1 MYKTREMKYGL
12 FFCAIWLGSITCFAQ
27 EYPTWMFD
35 QKASCAVGIS
45 LPAVQDVVLGKEMAI
60 LIANLSYGLFDERYN
75 EVQQLT
81 ESYLNFT
88 EERYDYE
95 HLLSVKI
102 TIPQIDSIKYTQ
114 TLTNGSVVTLVKYT
128 DEMSNNT
135 ITCALYESLNE
146 EGYNSRIELQSAD
159 KAITIYQTND
169 IVSYGLKSG
178 DRVIQQEYRLQPKH
192 LMARVSHIYDGGYD
206 LIRTLL
212 ESVELVLDM
221 NRSNTHPQ
229 SVVRHT
235 VDSANQ
241 EKTQTEVL
249 SRGWNEGKVSLQT
262 SFSPIDKLHCKLSA
276 IPTMSEEKDRIK
288 HEEEF
293 RKAISDALNEY
304 TTK

>member
-1 MYKTREMKYGL
+1 MKYTVSIIFSVL
-12 FFCAIWLGSITCFAQ
+12 ISITCFAQ

-35 QKASCAVGIS
+35 QKSSCAVGIS
-45 LPAVQDVVLGKEMAI
+45 LPAVQDAVLGKEMAI
-60 LIANLSYGLFDERYN
+60 LMSSLSYGLSDEQYN

-88 EERYDYE
+88 KERYDYE
-95 HLLSVKI
+95 HLLRVKI

-135 ITCALYESLNE
+135 ISCDLYESLNE

-178 DRVIQQEYRLQPKH
+178 DRVIQQEYPLQPKH

-212 ESVELVLDM
+212 ESIESVLDM
-221 NRSNTHPQ
+221 NQSKANPQ
-229 SVVRHT
+229 SIVKHSIDPV
-235 VDSANQ
+235 NP
-241 EKTQTEVL
+241 EKAQTEIL
-249 SRGWNEGKVSLQT
+249 SSAMNGGKVSLQT
-262 SFSPIDKLHCKLSA
+262 TFSPIDKVHYTLSVT
-276 IPTMSEEKDRIK
+276 PTVSKSMKMQ
-288 HEEEF
+288 EEEF
-293 RKAISDALNEY
+293 RKAISDAFNKD

>member
-1 MYKTREMKYGL
+1 MIQQRLLNTII
-12 FFCAIWLGSITCFAQ
+12 FFGILNINILFAQ

-45 LPAVQDVVLGKEMAI
+45 LPAVQDAVLGKEMAI
-60 LIANLSYGLFDERYN
+60 LVANLSYGLSDERYN

-95 HLLSVKI
+95 HLLRVKI

-135 ITCALYESLNE
+135 ISCDLYESLNE

-178 DRVIQQEYRLQPKH
+178 DRVIQQEYPLQPKH

-212 ESVELVLDM
+212 ESIESVLDM
-221 NRSNTHPQ
+221 NQSKANPQ
-229 SVVRHT
+229 SIVKHT
-235 VDSANQ
+235 IDSVNP
-241 EKTQTEVL
+241 EKAQTEIL
-249 SRGWNEGKVSLQT
+249 SSAMNGGKVSLQT
-262 SFSPIDKLHCKLSA
+262 TFSPIDKVHYTLSVT
-276 IPTMSEEKDRIK
+276 PTVSKSMKMQ
-288 HEEEF
+288 EEEF
-293 RKAISDALNEY
+293 RKAISDALNED

>member
-1 MYKTREMKYGL
+1 MKYTVSIIFSVL
-12 FFCAIWLGSITCFAQ
+12 ISITCFAQ

-45 LPAVQDVVLGKEMAI
+45 LPAVQDAVLGKEMAI
-60 LIANLSYGLFDERYN
+60 LMSSLSYGLSDEQYN

-88 EERYDYE
+88 KERYDYE
-95 HLLSVKI
+95 HLLRVKI
-102 TIPQIDSIKYTQ
+102 TIPRIDSIKYTQ

-135 ITCALYESLNE
+135 ISCDLYESLNE

-178 DRVIQQEYRLQPKH
+178 DRVIQQEYPLQPKH

-212 ESVELVLDM
+212 ESIESVLDM
-221 NRSNTHPQ
+221 NQSKANPQ
-229 SVVRHT
+229 SIVKHT
-235 VDSANQ
+235 IDPVNP
-241 EKTQTEVL
+241 EKAQTEIL
-249 SRGWNEGKVSLQT
+249 SSAMNGGKVSLQT
-262 SFSPIDKLHCKLSA
+262 TFSPIDKVHYTLSVT
-276 IPTMSEEKDRIK
+276 PTVSKSMKMQ
-288 HEEEF
+288 EEEF
-293 RKAISDALNEY
+293 RKAISDAFNKD

>member
-1 MYKTREMKYGL
+1 MKYTVSIIFSVL
-12 FFCAIWLGSITCFAQ
+12 ISITCFAQ
-27 EYPTWMFD
+27 EYPTWMVD
-35 QKASCAVGIS
+35 QKVSCAVGIS
-45 LPAVQDVVLGKEMAI
+45 LPAVQDAVLGKEMAI
-60 LIANLSYGLFDERYN
+60 LVANLSYGLSNEHYN
-75 EVQQLT
+75 EAEQIT
-81 ESYLNFT
+81 NSYLNFT

-95 HLLSVKI
+95 HLLRVKI

-135 ITCALYESLNE
+135 ISCDLYESLNE

-178 DRVIQQEYRLQPKH
+178 DRVIQQEYPLQPKH

-212 ESVELVLDM
+212 ESIESVLDM
-221 NRSNTHPQ
+221 NQSKANPQ
-229 SVVRHT
+229 SIVKHT
-235 VDSANQ
+235 IDPVNP
-241 EKTQTEVL
+241 EKAQTEIL
-249 SRGWNEGKVSLQT
+249 SSAMNGGKVSLQT
-262 SFSPIDKLHCKLSA
+262 TFSPIDKVHYTLSVT
-276 IPTMSEEKDRIK
+276 PTVSKSMKMQ
-288 HEEEF
+288 EEEF
-293 RKAISDALNEY
+293 RRAISDALNED

>member
-1 MYKTREMKYGL
+1 MKYTVSIIFSVL
-12 FFCAIWLGSITCFAQ
+12 ISITCFAQ

-45 LPAVQDVVLGKEMAI
+45 LPAVQDAVLGKEMAI
-60 LIANLSYGLFDERYN
+60 LVANLSYGLSDEHYN
-75 EVQQLT
+75 EAEQIT
-81 ESYLNFT
+81 NSYLNFT

-95 HLLSVKI
+95 HLLRVKI

-135 ITCALYESLNE
+135 ISCDLYERLNE

-169 IVSYGLKSG
+169 IVSYGLKGG
-178 DRVIQQEYRLQPKH
+178 DRVIQQEYPLQPKH

-212 ESVELVLDM
+212 ESVGLVLDM
-221 NRSNTHPQ
+221 NRSKAHPQ
-229 SVVRHT
+229 SIVKHT
-235 VDSANQ
+235 INNPVTQEEAQSEILSSAMN
-241 EKTQTEVL
+241 
-249 SRGWNEGKVSLQT
+249 GGKVSLQT
-262 SFSPIDKLHCKLSA
+262 TFSPIDTVHYTLSVT
-276 IPTMSEEKDRIK
+276 PTVSKSMKMQ
-288 HEEEF
+288 EEEF
-293 RKAISDALNEY
+293 RKATSDAFDKD

>member
-1 MYKTREMKYGL
+1 MKYTVSIIFSVL
-12 FFCAIWLGSITCFAQ
+12 ISITCFAQ
-27 EYPTWMFD
+27 EYPTWMFN
-35 QKASCAVGIS
+35 QKSSCAVGIS
-45 LPAVQDVVLGKEMAI
+45 LPAAQDAVLGKEMAI
-60 LIANLSYGLFDERYN
+60 LIANLSYGLSDERYN

-95 HLLSVKI
+95 HLLRVKI

-135 ITCALYESLNE
+135 ISCDLYESLNE

-159 KAITIYQTND
+159 KVVIIYQTNN
-169 IVSYGLKSG
+169 IVSYSLKSG
-178 DRVIQQEYRLQPKH
+178 DRVIQQEYPLQPKH
-192 LMARVSHIYDGGYD
+192 LMERVSHIYDGGYD

>member
-1 MYKTREMKYGL
+1 MKY
-12 FFCAIWLGSITCFAQ
+12 IVSIISFVLISIVCFAQ
-27 EYPTWMFD
+27 DYPTWMFNH
-35 QKASCAVGIS
+35 QPSCAVGIS
-45 LPAVQDVVLGKEMAI
+45 LPTVQDAVLGKEMAI
-60 LIANLSYGLFDERYN
+60 LVANLSYGLSDEQYN

-88 EERYDYE
+88 KERYDYE
-95 HLLSVKI
+95 HLLRVKI

-135 ITCALYESLNE
+135 ISCDLYESLNE

-192 LMARVSHIYDGGYD
+192 IIAGVSNIYDGGYD

>member
-1 MYKTREMKYGL
+1 MKL
-12 FFCAIWLGSITCFAQ
+12 ILSIFAFVLISIRSVAQ
-27 EYPTWMFD
+27 EYPDWIFNN
-35 QKASCAVGIS
+35 QSSCAVGIS
-45 LPAVQDVVLGKEMAI
+45 LPAAQDAVLGKEMAI
-60 LIANLSYGLFDERYN
+60 LIANFSYGLSNERYN

-88 EERYDYE
+88 KERYDYE
-95 HLLSVKI
+95 HLLRVKI

-135 ITCALYESLNE
+135 ISCDLYESLNE

-159 KAITIYQTND
+159 KAIIIYQTND
-169 IVSYGLKSG
+169 IVSYGLKNG
-178 DRVIQQEYRLQPKH
+178 DRVIQQEYPLQPKH

-221 NRSNTHPQ
+221 NQSKANPQ
-229 SVVRHT
+229 SIVKHT
-235 VDSANQ
+235 VDPVNQ
-241 EKTQTEVL
+241 EKAQTEIL
-249 SRGWNEGKVSLQT
+249 SSAMNRGKVSLQT
-262 SFSPIDKLHCKLSA
+262 TFSPIDKVHYTLSVT
-276 IPTMSEEKDRIK
+276 PTVSKSMKMQ
-288 HEEEF
+288 EEEF
-293 RKAISDALNEY
+293 RKATLDALNKD

>member
-1 MYKTREMKYGL
+1 MIQQRLLNTII
-12 FFCAIWLGSITCFAQ
+12 FFGILNINILFAQ

-45 LPAVQDVVLGKEMAI
+45 LPAVQDAVLGKEMAI
-60 LIANLSYGLFDERYN
+60 LVANLSYGLSDERYN

-95 HLLSVKI
+95 HLLRVKI

-135 ITCALYESLNE
+135 ISCDLYESLNE

-178 DRVIQQEYRLQPKH
+178 DRVIQQEYPLQPKH

-212 ESVELVLDM
+212 ESVGLVLDM
-221 NRSNTHPQ
+221 NRSKAHPQ
-229 SVVRHT
+229 SIVKHT
-235 VDSANQ
+235 INNPVTQ
-241 EKTQTEVL
+241 EEAQSEVL
-249 SRGWNEGKVSLQT
+249 SRAMNEGKVNLKT
-262 SFSPIDKLHCKLSA
+262 SFSPIDKLHYKLSV
-276 IPTMSEEKDRIK
+276 IPTVSKSMKMQ
-288 HEEEF
+288 EEEF
-293 RKAISDALNEY
+293 RKAISDFFNND

>member
-1 MYKTREMKYGL
+1 MYKTREMKYSL

-45 LPAVQDVVLGKEMAI
+45 LPAVQDAVLGKEMAI
-60 LIANLSYGLFDERYN
+60 LVANLSYGLSDERYN

-135 ITCALYESLNE
+135 ISCDLYESLNE

-178 DRVIQQEYRLQPKH
+178 DRVIQQEYPLQPKH

-212 ESVELVLDM
+212 ESIELVLDM
-221 NRSNTHPQ
+221 NQSKANPQ
-229 SVVRHT
+229 SIVKHT
-235 VDSANQ
+235 IDPVNP
-241 EKTQTEVL
+241 EKAQTEIL
-249 SRGWNEGKVSLQT
+249 SSAMNGGKVSLQT
-262 SFSPIDKLHCKLSA
+262 TFSPIDKVHYTLSVT
-276 IPTMSEEKDRIK
+276 PTVSKSMKMQ
-288 HEEEF
+288 EEEF
-293 RKAISDALNEY
+293 RKAISDALNED

>member
-1 MYKTREMKYGL
+1 MKYTVSIIFSVL
-12 FFCAIWLGSITCFAQ
+12 ISITCFAQ

-35 QKASCAVGIS
+35 QKSSCAVGIS
-45 LPAVQDVVLGKEMAI
+45 LPAAQDAVLGKEMAI
-60 LIANLSYGLFDERYN
+60 LIANLSYGLSDEQYN

-88 EERYDYE
+88 KERYDYE
-95 HLLSVKI
+95 HLLRVKI

-135 ITCALYESLNE
+135 ISCDLYESLNE

-169 IVSYGLKSG
+169 IVSYDLKSG
-178 DRVIQQEYRLQPKH
+178 DRVIQQEYPLQPKH

-212 ESVELVLDM
+212 ESIESVLDM
-221 NRSNTHPQ
+221 NQSKANPQ
-229 SVVRHT
+229 SIVKHT
-235 VDSANQ
+235 IDPVNP
-241 EKTQTEVL
+241 EKAQTEIL
-249 SRGWNEGKVSLQT
+249 SSAMNRGKVSLQT
-262 SFSPIDKLHCKLSA
+262 TFSPIDKVHYTLSVT
-276 IPTMSEEKDRIK
+276 PTVSKSMKMQ
-288 HEEEF
+288 EEEF
-293 RKAISDALNEY
+293 RKAISDAFNKD

>member
-1 MYKTREMKYGL
+1 MKYTVSIIFSVL
-12 FFCAIWLGSITCFAQ
+12 ISITCFAQ

-35 QKASCAVGIS
+35 QKSSCAVGIS
-45 LPAVQDVVLGKEMAI
+45 LPAVQDAVLGKEMAI
-60 LIANLSYGLFDERYN
+60 LMSSLSYGLSDEQYN

-88 EERYDYE
+88 KERYDYE
-95 HLLSVKI
+95 HLLRVKI

-135 ITCALYESLNE
+135 ISCDLYESLNE

-178 DRVIQQEYRLQPKH
+178 DRVIQQEYPLQPKH

-212 ESVELVLDM
+212 ESIESVLDM
-221 NRSNTHPQ
+221 NQSKANPQ
-229 SVVRHT
+229 SIVKHT
-235 VDSANQ
+235 IDPVNP
-241 EKTQTEVL
+241 EKAQTEIL
-249 SRGWNEGKVSLQT
+249 SSAMNGGKVSLQT
-262 SFSPIDKLHCKLSA
+262 TFSPIDKVHYTLSVT
-276 IPTMSEEKDRIK
+276 PTVSKSMKMQ
-288 HEEEF
+288 EEEF
-293 RKAISDALNEY
+293 RKAISDAFNKD

>member
-1 MYKTREMKYGL
+1 MKYIVSIISFVL
-12 FFCAIWLGSITCFAQ
+12 ISITCFAQ
-27 EYPTWMFD
+27 EYPTWMFN
-35 QKASCAVGIS
+35 QKSSCAVGIS
-45 LPAVQDVVLGKEMAI
+45 LPAAQDAVLGKEMAI
-60 LIANLSYGLFDERYN
+60 LIANLSYGLSDERYN

-95 HLLSVKI
+95 HLLRVKI

-135 ITCALYESLNE
+135 ISCDLYESLNE

-178 DRVIQQEYRLQPKH
+178 DRVIQQEYPLQPKH

-212 ESVELVLDM
+212 ESIESVLDM
-221 NRSNTHPQ
+221 NQSKANPQ
-229 SVVRHT
+229 SIVKHT
-235 VDSANQ
+235 IDPVNP
-241 EKTQTEVL
+241 EKAQTEIL
-249 SRGWNEGKVSLQT
+249 SSAMNRGKVSLQT
-262 SFSPIDKLHCKLSA
+262 TFSPIDKVHYTLSVT
-276 IPTMSEEKDRIK
+276 PTVSKSMKMQ
-288 HEEEF
+288 EEEF
-293 RKAISDALNEY
+293 RKAISDAFNKD

>member
-1 MYKTREMKYGL
+1 MKYTVSIIFSVL
-12 FFCAIWLGSITCFAQ
+12 ISITCFAQ

-35 QKASCAVGIS
+35 QKSSCAVGIS
-45 LPAVQDVVLGKEMAI
+45 LPAVQDAVLGKEMAI
-60 LIANLSYGLFDERYN
+60 LMSSLSYGLSDEQYN

-88 EERYDYE
+88 KERYDYE
-95 HLLSVKI
+95 HLLRVKI
-102 TIPQIDSIKYTQ
+102 TIPRIDSIKYTQ

-135 ITCALYESLNE
+135 ISCDLYESLNE

-178 DRVIQQEYRLQPKH
+178 DRVIQQEYPLQPKH

-212 ESVELVLDM
+212 ESIESVLDM
-221 NRSNTHPQ
+221 NQSKANPQ
-229 SVVRHT
+229 SIVKHT
-235 VDSANQ
+235 IDPVNP
-241 EKTQTEVL
+241 EKAQTEIL
-249 SRGWNEGKVSLQT
+249 SSAMNGGKVSLQT
-262 SFSPIDKLHCKLSA
+262 TFSPIDKVHYTLSVT
-276 IPTMSEEKDRIK
+276 PTVSKSMKMQ
-288 HEEEF
+288 EEEF
-293 RKAISDALNEY
+293 RKAISDAFNKD

>member
-1 MYKTREMKYGL
+1 MIQPR
-12 FFCAIWLGSITCFAQ
+12 FFNILSFVLISIVCFAQ
-27 EYPTWMFD
+27 DYPTWIFNN
-35 QKASCAVGIS
+35 QSSCAVGIS
-45 LPAVQDVVLGKEMAI
+45 LPAAQDAVLGKEMAI
-60 LIANLSYGLFDERYN
+60 LIANFSYGLSNERYN

-88 EERYDYE
+88 KERYDYE
-95 HLLSVKI
+95 HLLRVKI
-102 TIPQIDSIKYTQ
+102 TIPQIDSIKYIQ

-135 ITCALYESLNE
+135 ISCDIYESLNE

-159 KAITIYQTND
+159 KAIIIYQTND

-178 DRVIQQEYRLQPKH
+178 DRVIQQEYPLQPNH

-221 NRSNTHPQ
+221 NQSKANPQ
-229 SVVRHT
+229 SIVKHT
-235 VDSANQ
+235 IDPVNP
-241 EKTQTEVL
+241 EKAQTEIL
-249 SRGWNEGKVSLQT
+249 SSAMNRGKVSLQT
-262 SFSPIDKLHCKLSA
+262 TFSPIDKVHYTLSVT
-276 IPTMSEEKDRIK
+276 PTVSKSMKMQ
-288 HEEEF
+288 EEEF
-293 RKAISDALNEY
+293 RKATLDAFNKD

>member
-1 MYKTREMKYGL
+1 MKYTVSIIFSVL
-12 FFCAIWLGSITCFAQ
+12 ISITCFAQ

-35 QKASCAVGIS
+35 QKSSCAVGIS
-45 LPAVQDVVLGKEMAI
+45 LPAVQDAVLGKEMAI
-60 LIANLSYGLFDERYN
+60 LMSSLSYGLSDEQYN

-88 EERYDYE
+88 KERYDYE
-95 HLLSVKI
+95 HLLRVKI
-102 TIPQIDSIKYTQ
+102 TIPRIDSIKYTQ

-135 ITCALYESLNE
+135 ISCDLYESLNE

-178 DRVIQQEYRLQPKH
+178 DRVIQQEYPLQPKH

-212 ESVELVLDM
+212 ESIESVLDM
-221 NRSNTHPQ
+221 NQSKANPQ
-229 SVVRHT
+229 SIVKHT
-235 VDSANQ
+235 IDPVNP
-241 EKTQTEVL
+241 EKAQTEIL
-249 SRGWNEGKVSLQT
+249 SSAMNGGKVSLQT
-262 SFSPIDKLHCKLSA
+262 TFSPIDKVHYTLSVT
-276 IPTMSEEKDRIK
+276 PTVSKSMKMQ
-288 HEEEF
+288 EEEF
-293 RKAISDALNEY
+293 RKAISDALNED